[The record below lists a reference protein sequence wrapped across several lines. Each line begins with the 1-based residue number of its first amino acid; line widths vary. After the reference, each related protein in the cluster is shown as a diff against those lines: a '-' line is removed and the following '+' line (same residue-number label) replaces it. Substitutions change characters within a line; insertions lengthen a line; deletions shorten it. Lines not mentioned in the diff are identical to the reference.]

1 MPIPAPPTIP
11 NAPPVPNSALD
22 EPAFDAQFESFLT
35 WLSTQVQPGMNAAVE
50 NVAINAA
57 DTAAAAVT
65 AVQSANNATA
75 ASDVSM
81 GAINFKGMWT
91 SLTGALA
98 KPATVKH
105 NGRFWLLLNNLANV
119 TTSQPGVSADWTS
132 LDAGAPITQLIA
144 SNTTAIAGVRYIIGA
159 AGITLTLAASY
170 NKGESFGVREA
181 IANGAT
187 YTINFGAHKVRG
199 KAWGAAPMRSR
210 GAQLDLNYEDATRG
224 FI

>member
-1 MPIPAPPTIP
+1 MPVPAPPPIAG
-11 NAPPVPNSALD
+11 APPVPNSALE
-22 EPAFDAQFESFLT
+22 EPTFDAQFEAFLQ
-35 WLSTQVQPGMNAAVE
+35 WLDNDAQPGMNAAVE
-50 NVAINAA
+50 SVSINAA
-57 DTAAAAVT
+57 DAAAAAAT

-75 ASDVSM
+75 ASDVAI
-81 GAINFKGMWT
+81 GAINFKGMWA

-144 SNTTAIAGVRYIIGA
+144 VNTTAIAGVRYIIGA
-159 AGITLTLAASY
+159 SGITLTLAASY
-170 NKGESFGVREA
+170 NKGESFSVREA
-181 IANGAT
+181 IGRGSY
-187 YTINFGAHKVRG
+187 YTINFGSHKL
-199 KAWGAAPMRSR
+199 R
-210 GAQLDLNYEDATRG
+210 GATVGSVYVPARRGQSDIWYEEATRG